1 MAAESESLRES
12 VRLIWSEMRQFSV
25 HLNGL
30 VGIVRSAGGQ
40 DLGWEYFLV
49 EVGRSY
55 ILLGTLV
62 RVPLSEEAPELTP
75 PELRE
80 SVADGLDS
88 LRRARARRQTRD
100 VVGTPSAQSL
110 AEGEADAARWAREP

>member
-12 VRLIWSEMRQFSV
+12 VRFIWSEMRQFSV
-25 HLNGL
+25 HLNAL
-30 VGIVRSAGGQ
+30 VGIVRSAERQ
-40 DLGWEYFLV
+40 QPGWEYFLV

-62 RVPLSEEAPELTP
+62 RVPLSEEASDLTP

-80 SVADGLDS
+80 TVADGLDA
-88 LRRARARRQTRD
+88 LRRARVRGQTRD
-100 VVGTPSAQSL
+100 VVGTTSAQSL
-110 AEGEADAARWAREP
+110 AEGEADAARWASEP